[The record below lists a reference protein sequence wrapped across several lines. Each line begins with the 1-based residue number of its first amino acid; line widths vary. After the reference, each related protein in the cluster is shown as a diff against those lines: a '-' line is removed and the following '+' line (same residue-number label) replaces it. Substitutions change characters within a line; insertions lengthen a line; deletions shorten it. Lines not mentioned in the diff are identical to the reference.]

1 MAVSA
6 FDQVLEEDLTT
17 NSKVKTNRIK
27 ESYDLFKMLLN
38 AYGFKDC
45 QTIIFLNKKDLL
57 KKKIRE
63 GADVTKNFPELASFK
78 TKQNQTPVSFKGLP
92 GLLQSLDY
100 LHNLST
106 GEICCLFEVFWEKT
120 QVQFSLNW

>member
-38 AYGFKDC
+38 AYGFKEC

-78 TKQNQTPVSFKGLP
+78 TKQNPNPVSFKGLP
-92 GLLQSLDY
+92 GLLQSY
-100 LHNLST
+100 NHLHNLSID
-106 GEICCLFEVFWEKT
+106 EIC
-120 QVQFSLNW
+120 